1 MTDLQ
6 QRILEFE
13 AKWWNHRGHKE
24 RAIVREFEMSV
35 IRYNQRLNQ
44 IVDTNEALQFDPL
57 LVNRLRRI
65 RSERDTAR
73 AQRRNLV

>member
-6 QRILEFE
+6 QAILEFE
-13 AKWWNHRGHKE
+13 AQWWHHAGNKE
-24 RAIVREFEMSV
+24 RAIVRTFKMSV

-44 IVDTNEALQFDPL
+44 IIDTDEALQFDPL

-65 RSERDTAR
+65 RSERVRAR
-73 AQRRNLV
+73 TQRRNLA